1 MNKPGG
7 DTFSDSP
14 EAENAAALRRR
25 LAAAQPGDR
34 LLRSGL
40 KLRHL
45 LLLVALDDH
54 RKLHRAA
61 EAMHLSQPAASK
73 MLGEIE
79 KMVGVPIFDRLPRGI
94 EPTRYGEALIRRS
107 RTVLAELGQAGT
119 EIAALRVGEGG
130 AVAIGTVM
138 SPAAEIVVEAIER
151 VRARMPR
158 VQISVHVDTSDVL
171 AAQLGA
177 SRLDFVIARIP
188 PGLDPQPFDYRE
200 IGEEKAVLLVR
211 SEHPLAAREAVRPE
225 DLYDRD
231 WVMQPRG
238 SLLRRSLEAL
248 LRRHGVPPPDR
259 VINTPSVMMA
269 AILVARTDAILPLAE
284 PVAELFLAAGRFT
297 KLKLTERLTVE
308 AYGLIRMAGRPLSPA
323 AAAFYATLE
332 DLVWGE
338 AGAGRRSTA
347 AEPPANL

>member
-1 MNKPGG
+1 METSPPRPPRTADKSPGRRV
-7 DTFSDSP
+7 
-14 EAENAAALRRR
+14 AATP
-25 LAAAQPGDR
+25 PGDR

-40 KLRHL
+40 KVKHL

-61 EAMHLSQPAASK
+61 EAMNLSQPAASK

-79 KMVGVPIFDRLPRGI
+79 KMVGAAMFERLPRGI

-119 EIAALRVGEGG
+119 EITALRVGEGG

-138 SPAAEIVVEAIER
+138 SPAAEIMVDAIER

-158 VQISVHVDTSDVL
+158 VQITVQVDTSDVL
-171 AAQLGA
+171 AGHLTA
-177 SRLDFVIARIP
+177 SRLDFMIGRIP
-188 PGLDPQPFDYRE
+188 PGVDPSPFVYRE
-200 IGEEKAVLLVR
+200 IREETAALLVR
-211 SEHPLAAREAVRPE
+211 AEHPLAGRAAVRPE

-231 WVMQPRG
+231 WVMQARG

-248 LRRHGVPPPDR
+248 LRRHGVPPPVR
-259 VINTPSVMMA
+259 VIDTPSVMMA
-269 AILVARTDAILPLAE
+269 TLLVARTDSILPVAE
-284 PVAELFLAAGRFT
+284 PVADLFLAAGRFV
-297 KLKLTERLTVE
+297 KLSLTEKLTVE
-308 AYGLIRMAGRPLSPA
+308 PYGLIRIAGRPLSPA

-332 DLVWGE
+332 DLVWGLPAPVE
-338 AGAGRRSTA
+338 GEPA
-347 AEPPANL
+347 A